1 MDVTACIHKCD
12 NEDRH
17 LAVEEHILHP
27 TVNIKGVDSHAAG
40 LISSLEGNKFPLCC
54 SATVFVLKQYQKRHV
69 YEFNT

>member
-40 LISSLEGNKFPLCC
+40 LISSLEGLLRHSLC
-54 SATVFVLKQYQKRHV
+54 AEAVPETTRV
-69 YEFNT
+69 